1 MSGSLA
7 TAASV
12 RANVLSLQV
21 QFAFPLPGFTLGPA
35 KQLAMRDQLLES
47 GKFHPSLLLGYGVTL
62 RGFLMTPPSSSILNI
77 IPSVSLDF
85 HNGKSRRIADLSP
98 PPSGSSEA
106 KAKKG
111 SMPVKL
117 GGRRKKISRE
127 QNTN

>member
-47 GKFHPSLLLGYGVTL
+47 GKFHPSLLLGYGVYPE
-62 RGFLMTPPSSSILNI
+62 RISHDPPSSSILNI
-77 IPSVSLDF
+77 IPTVSLDS

-98 PPSGSSEA
+98 APSGSSEA